1 MTTPTPTA
9 LNWPAE
15 ILAQGEFYWDFS
27 LWPRLEGLTDAE
39 FYWEPAPG
47 AWNVRRLP
55 DGRHAPDSG
64 VPEPEPPPVTTI
76 AWRLG
81 HIVVD
86 VLETR
91 INWHFGD
98 RTLSRD
104 TIDWP
109 GTADEAKQR
118 LRMAFRTWFDHMH
131 ELGEEDFGA
140 PVGGAEAAQWAD
152 MPMVVLVLH
161 LQREIIHHGAEVA
174 LLRDLYGAHSR

>member
-118 LRMAFRTWFDHMH
+118 LRMAFRTWFENMH
-131 ELGEEDFGA
+131 ELGEEDFAA

-174 LLRDLYGAHSR
+174 LMRDLYQARG